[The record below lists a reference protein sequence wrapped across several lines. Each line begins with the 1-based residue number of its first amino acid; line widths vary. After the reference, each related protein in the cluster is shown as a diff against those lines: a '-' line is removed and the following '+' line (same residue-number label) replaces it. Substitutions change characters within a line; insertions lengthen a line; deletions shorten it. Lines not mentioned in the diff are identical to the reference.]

1 MATSLVTDRRTCL
14 NLMCV
19 IWIIGIQTKER
30 QIALS
35 RPPAVHTRLGVALR
49 DQVLAKPV
57 AIVTRC
63 LESFD
68 VSIGLGGEAFAS
80 HRKLIRILTDRHYVR
95 RHRNAA
101 GYDY

>member
-1 MATSLVTDRRTCL
+1 
-14 NLMCV
+14 
-19 IWIIGIQTKER
+19 
-30 QIALS
+30 
-35 RPPAVHTRLGVALR
+35 
-49 DQVLAKPV
+49 VLAKPV